1 LSLCRVE
8 KSSETVWQGSP
19 SKNELTRTDLLVIMT
34 RLLEKAFEKA
44 SELPEGEQ
52 DDFAAFI
59 LEELQAER
67 RWSQAFQRSQ
77 DELAKLAQEALDEHR
92 SGTSEKLDTD
102 RL

>member
-1 LSLCRVE
+1 
-8 KSSETVWQGSP
+8 
-19 SKNELTRTDLLVIMT
+19 MT

-44 SELPEGEQ
+44 SQLPEGEQ

-59 LEELQAER
+59 LEELEAER
-67 RWSQAFQRSQ
+67 RWDQVVQNSQ

-92 SGTSEKLDTD
+92 SGTSEQLDTD

>member
-1 LSLCRVE
+1 
-8 KSSETVWQGSP
+8 
-19 SKNELTRTDLLVIMT
+19 MT
-34 RLLEKAFEKA
+34 RLLEKAFEQA

-52 DDFAAFI
+52 DDFAAFL

-77 DELAKLAQEALDEHR
+77 DELAQLAQEALDEHR
-92 SGTSEKLDTD
+92 SGTSEELNTD